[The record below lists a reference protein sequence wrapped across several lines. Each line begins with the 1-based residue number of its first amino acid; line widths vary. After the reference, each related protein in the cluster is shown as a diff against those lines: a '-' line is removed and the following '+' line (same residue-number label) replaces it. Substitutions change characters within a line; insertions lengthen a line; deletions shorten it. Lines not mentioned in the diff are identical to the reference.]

1 MDPSLLALAALV
13 LIPAIQVPAVL
24 YVARY
29 VEVDADELPDL
40 PSGYTSP
47 PTEWG
52 LDGSDDPEE
61 GPVSVPDRVAC
72 ARCGV
77 ENDAAFVYCRA
88 CTARLT

>member
-13 LIPAIQVPAVL
+13 LIPAVQIPAVL

-29 VEVDADELPDL
+29 VEVDTDELPDL

-52 LDGSDDPEE
+52 LGDDSGT

-72 ARCGV
+72 GHCGV
-77 ENDAAFVYCRA
+77 ENDTAFVYCRA
-88 CTARLT
+88 CTARLA